1 MRLCVGVSVVSS
13 LCERV
18 VGRAREGNA
27 GTRVFGTEYTDFFLF
42 FFNCSSDSMQL
53 NLPTISIHP
62 STAAPFRDGAAE
74 LSTVSLSP
82 FSLPTFFPPT
92 TRYSTTTTQGNV
104 YNLTY
109 NDIHPSIH
117 LTIDTTANST
127 SQRHTVKKSRDKKE
141 KTAGIPTFAD
151 SKRKLI
157 RLMAPPCPLRLAYV
171 QMPGGAF

>member
-1 MRLCVGVSVVSS
+1 VRASRGTSARGQCRDEGVRNGIHRL
-13 LCERV
+13 L
-18 VGRAREGNA
+18 
-27 GTRVFGTEYTDFFLF
+27 LILL
-42 FFNCSSDSMQL
+42 QL
-53 NLPTISIHP
+53 QFRLDAIKLANYIHP
-62 STAAPFRDGAAE
+62 SIHRRAPFRDGAAK

>member
-1 MRLCVGVSVVSS
+1 MS
-13 LCERV
+13 
-18 VGRAREGNA
+18 ARGNA

-42 FFNCSSDSMQL
+42 FLNCSSDSMQL

-62 STAAPFRDGAAE
+62 PPRQSATGQG
-74 LSTVSLSP
+74 SLQSP
-82 FSLPTFFPPT
+82 FTHSPCLLFSHRQHDTARRPHRVT
-92 TRYSTTTTQGNV
+92 STTNIQRHPS
-104 YNLTY
+104 
-109 NDIHPSIH
+109 IHPSIH
-117 LTIDTTANST
+117 PTIDTTANST

-141 KTAGIPTFAD
+141 KKTAGIPTFAD